1 MVIEIKMKTVL
12 TIFFFLSVA
21 SLSGGCVKLALRA
34 SPSLFPHLTES
45 IFEECDPE
53 LAESAIPGNLKLME
67 GLLKSDP
74 DNLRILTT
82 LSMGFCGYSLLFVE
96 DVDPERAS
104 RLYLRARDYGLRAL
118 GERGHKLR
126 KRGLKNEDVDHIVK
140 GFGNENLEAL
150 FWTTMSW
157 SAWINLNLDKPAAVS
172 ELGLVQR
179 SLKRILELDP
189 HFLHGSPNILMGI
202 SLAARPE
209 MFGGNP
215 DLARFYFE
223 KALKGKGRQFFMAH
237 YYYAR
242 YYAMRVQDKDL
253 FLQLLQEVLKGNP
266 YEPSDACLINKMM
279 QIRTRRLIK
288 MADEFFF

>member
-1 MVIEIKMKTVL
+1 MVIEIKMKTVWA
-12 TIFFFLSVA
+12 IFFFVSVA
-21 SLSGGCVKLALRA
+21 SLSGGCVKLALRT
-34 SPSLFPHLTES
+34 SPSLFPHLIES

-74 DNLRILTT
+74 DNRRILTT
-82 LSMGFCGYSLLFVE
+82 LSMGFCGYGLLFVE

-118 GERGHKLR
+118 GEKGHKLR
-126 KRGLKNEDVDHIVK
+126 KRGVKSEEIEYIIK
-140 GFGNENLEAL
+140 GFEGENLEAL
-150 FWTTMSW
+150 FWATMSW
-157 SAWINLNLDKPAAVS
+157 SAWINLNLDKPSAVS

-202 SLAARPE
+202 SLAARPK

-223 KALKGKGRQFFMAH
+223 KALKGKSRQFFMAH

-242 YYAMRVQDKDL
+242 YYAVRVQDKDL
-253 FLQLLQEVLKGNP
+253 FLQLLREVLKGNP
-266 YEPSDACLINKMM
+266 YELSDACLINKMM
-279 QIRTRRLIK
+279 QIRAKRLIE